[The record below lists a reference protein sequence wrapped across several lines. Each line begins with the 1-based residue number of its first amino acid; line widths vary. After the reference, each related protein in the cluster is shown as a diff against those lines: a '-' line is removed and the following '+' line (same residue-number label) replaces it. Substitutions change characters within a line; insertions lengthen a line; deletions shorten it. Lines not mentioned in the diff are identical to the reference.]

1 MSARGRKA
9 SLPPADHSRPESL
22 AFDRLTVRHYN
33 SDGRVKEYD
42 FSALPV
48 AEPLQRS
55 LAALFAA
62 RCASSWTRHGTSKS
76 VHAHVAG
83 FATFLSQQEQP
94 PRDLDE
100 ISAALVKRWW
110 LSVRT
115 TAGGRKLFSSVTLL
129 LRGDA
134 RLQTGPVVEELARRV
149 GDLPST
155 RQSFNEAD
163 FEQVKLVARRMF
175 RAALLRIEDNARH
188 LERWRGGEFTS
199 DSRERE
205 LGEALDVLARTG
217 ALPHTRGPAG
227 QTTLAGRYRR
237 VLGGATSEVTWQR
250 LFLSRR
256 EATALG
262 VLLMA
267 EYGWNLSV
275 IDRAVTPRATA
286 DPGMDGHPT
295 YRIPLVKYRRGA
307 GRHYE
312 TENVTDSGAG
322 SPGRLITQALRAT
335 RFARVLADRLAPG
348 TDHFVAWRTHRADK
362 TTGDMERPLPVGP
375 IRFGVSYD
383 DARDWGKKE
392 GIGGSPFQ
400 RGRRTVLAVE
410 RGERAQHSQE
420 THDRTY
426 VLPDQRVQAA
436 AVPVI
441 AAGAA
446 SAVRKAREA
455 VKLAAMLS
463 EVRDPAHAE
472 TATADCS
479 DADGSP
485 VPAPGGGC
493 GASFLLCLACTNA
506 RVHADH
512 HPRLGHLHQ
521 ALTQMRSVLPPS
533 AWERD
538 WGDTHARLEDLK
550 NTIGD
555 GGWRHALARITDA
568 DREIVDHLLTGELN
582 P

>member
-9 SLPPADHSRPESL
+9 SLPPADHSRPELL
-22 AFDRLTVRHYN
+22 AFDGLIVRHCN
-33 SDGRVKEYD
+33 TDGRVKEYD

-62 RCASSWTRHGTSKS
+62 RCGSSWTRHSTSKS
-76 VHAHVAG
+76 IHRLVVG
-83 FATFLSQQEQP
+83 FATFLSQQDQP

-100 ISAALVKRWW
+100 LSAALVKRWW
-110 LSVRT
+110 LSTRT
-115 TAGGRKLFSSVTLL
+115 TAGGRMQFSSVSLL

-149 GDLPST
+149 SDLPST

-163 FEQVKLVARRMF
+163 FDQVKLVARRIF
-175 RAALLRIEDNARH
+175 RTALLRIEDNARH
-188 LERWRGGEFTS
+188 LERWRDGEFAA
-199 DSRERE
+199 DSHDWK
-205 LGEALDVLARTG
+205 LGEALDLLARTG
-217 ALPHTRGPAG
+217 TLPHTRRPAG
-227 QTTLAGRYRR
+227 QMALVGRYRR
-237 VLGGATSEVTWQR
+237 VLGGAKSEVTWQR

-275 IDRAVTPRATA
+275 IDRALISRATA

-307 GRHYE
+307 GRYYE
-312 TENVTDSGAG
+312 TENVTDSGAD

-335 RFARVLADRLAPG
+335 CFARALADQLAPG
-348 TDHFVAWRTHRADK
+348 IDHFIAWRTYRSDK
-362 TTGDMERPLPVGP
+362 TTGDMERPPPVGP

-383 DARDWGKKE
+383 DASDWAKKE
-392 GIGGSPFQ
+392 GLGGSPFQ

-426 VLPDQRVQAA
+426 ALPDQRVQTA

-446 SAVRKAREA
+446 SAVRKARET
-455 VKLAAMLS
+455 VKLAAELS

-479 DADGSP
+479 DSDNSP
-485 VPAPGGGC
+485 VPASSGGC
-493 GASFLLCLACTNA
+493 GASFLLCLACSNA

-512 HPRLGHLHQ
+512 HPRLAHLHQ
-521 ALTQMRSVLPPS
+521 ALAQVRSVLPPA

-538 WGDTHARLEDLK
+538 WGDAHARLGDLK

-555 GGWRHALARITDA
+555 GGWRHALARITETDS
-568 DREIVDHLLTGELN
+568 EIIDHLLTGELN